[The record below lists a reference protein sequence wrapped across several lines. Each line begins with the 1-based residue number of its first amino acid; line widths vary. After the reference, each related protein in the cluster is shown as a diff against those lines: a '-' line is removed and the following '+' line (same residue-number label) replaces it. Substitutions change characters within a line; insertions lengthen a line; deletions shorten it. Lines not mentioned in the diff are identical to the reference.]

1 MWKGSINCMWPK
13 WQLLIIEWIESRVPE
28 AWDRMMLILRQYEW
42 PMCYHISTNRATWGV
57 GRDGPLHAFLAGV
70 EQKQR
75 QKHLSFLFS
84 PPPYP
89 PPKPQMEPVKF
100 TMILTSPLH
109 SQALPLSLV
118 SSLRINL
125 SVTLLNQ
132 VLPGKGPCCRDDRN
146 QTPNGFPGAEGSEGF
161 SCSFSCQRIKE
172 RMWVIGLQQCKEEF

>member
-1 MWKGSINCMWPK
+1 MTNVLPHLNQPGNVR
-13 WQLLIIEWIESRVPE
+13 SRTGWTTSCFPSWSRAE
-28 AWDRMMLILRQYEW
+28 AKAE
-42 PMCYHISTNRATWGV
+42 T
-57 GRDGPLHAFLAGV
+57 
-70 EQKQR
+70 
-75 QKHLSFLFS
+75 SFFSLFPS
-84 PPPYP
+84 PYP